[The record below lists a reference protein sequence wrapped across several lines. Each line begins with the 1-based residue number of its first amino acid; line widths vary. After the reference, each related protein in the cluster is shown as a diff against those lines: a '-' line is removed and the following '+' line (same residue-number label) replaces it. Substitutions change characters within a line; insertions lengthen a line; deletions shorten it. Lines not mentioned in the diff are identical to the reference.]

1 MGVAT
6 PPLGERIPSVPG
18 VRPDG
23 RNLAVTRR
31 GRPGHPPRVGLLW
44 CASRADAAARR
55 AGGTLRGVTDSLARR
70 ATAALAI
77 PLQDALR
84 ARALD
89 PADPTA
95 GVVFPVAGLAIN
107 PGGTL
112 HAGALGAI
120 MELTG
125 FLALLPHLAGTEHA
139 VTHHISTQILSPGR
153 AGEEVTVT
161 ASVERRTR
169 RLGFVTA
176 TAMVGE
182 RLVARSQITKSVIE
196 IR

>member
-1 MGVAT
+1 
-6 PPLGERIPSVPG
+6 
-18 VRPDG
+18 
-23 RNLAVTRR
+23 
-31 GRPGHPPRVGLLW
+31 
-44 CASRADAAARR
+44 
-55 AGGTLRGVTDSLARR
+55 VTDSLAEPAASLAER
-70 ATAALAI
+70 AAAALAI

-84 ARALD
+84 ARAVD

-112 HAGALGAI
+112 HAGALGSI

-125 FLALLPHLAGTEHA
+125 LLALLPHLAATEHA

-161 ASVERRTR
+161 AAVERRTR

-176 TAMVGE
+176 TATVGE
-182 RLVARSQITKSVIE
+182 RLLARAQITKSVIE

>member
-1 MGVAT
+1 M
-6 PPLGERIPSVPG
+6 
-18 VRPDG
+18 
-23 RNLAVTRR
+23 
-31 GRPGHPPRVGLLW
+31 
-44 CASRADAAARR
+44 
-55 AGGTLRGVTDSLARR
+55 TDSLAER
-70 ATAALAI
+70 AAAALAI
-77 PLQDALR
+77 PLQVALE
-84 ARALD
+84 ARAAD

-95 GVVFPVAGLAIN
+95 GVVFPVLGLAIN

-125 FLALLPHLAGTEHA
+125 FLALLPHLDPAEHA
-139 VTHHISTQILSPGR
+139 VTHHISTQILSPAR
-153 AGEEVTVT
+153 QGEEVHVT
-161 ASVERRTR
+161 AAVERRTR

-176 TAMVGE
+176 TAVAGN